1 MKKVIALLF
10 CAFLCFG
17 VVKAPASA
25 MSFQPDFSLS
35 SQSDELVSL
44 DTDAVLFQKNPDK
57 RMEPASLTKIM
68 TFIVISE
75 QVKDLDKTRIT
86 VKKEVLD
93 KLLGTGSSMS
103 GLKSGDVL
111 TAYQL
116 ACCMLI
122 RSGNDAAMVLADYA
136 SQGNTDAFV
145 DRMNQEAARLGCKN
159 THFANPDGLHDP
171 NHYTSASDFMKIAKY
186 AMKLPHFKEIT
197 AKEVYT
203 YKPVGGSESGQTR
216 TLWTTNLLIISRTDN
231 PYYYKYANGTK
242 TGHTDESGYC
252 LVSTASADG
261 YSYLCVV
268 LGVPSVD
275 KNGKEIAQRG
285 EMTDSR
291 NLLKWA
297 LNSFEWK
304 KILRKDDL
312 CGEVNLNNAWNK
324 DRLLLISSQEYSAI
338 LPKNL
343 SSDSIVV
350 TRNIPKSVDAPVK
363 KGQKIGTAALSCGNQ
378 RLATIDLVASESV
391 EQSALLKTAGIIKS
405 IFTSVWFIVIV
416 SIILALTALYTVLFL
431 YTNQKRRKRK
441 LRKVKRYRK
450 F

>member
-1 MKKVIALLF
+1 MKKAIALLF
-10 CAFLCFG
+10 CTFLCFG

-25 MSFQPDFSLS
+25 ISVQPDLSLL
-35 SQSDELVSL
+35 SQSAELVSL
-44 DTDAVLFQKNPDK
+44 DTGAVLFQKNPDK

-68 TFIVISE
+68 TFIVVSE
-75 QVKDLDKTRIT
+75 QVKDLDNTRIT
-86 VKKEVLD
+86 VKKGVLD

-136 SQGNTDAFV
+136 GQGNTDAFV
-145 DRMNQEAARLGCKN
+145 DKMNREAARLGCKN
-159 THFANPDGLHDP
+159 THFANPDGLHNPD
-171 NHYTSASDFMKIAKY
+171 HYTSASDFIKISEY

-203 YKPVGGSESGQTR
+203 YRPVGGSESSQTR
-216 TLWTTNLLIISRTDN
+216 TLWTTNSLIISRTDN
-231 PYYYKYANGTK
+231 SYYYKYANGTK

-268 LGVPSVD
+268 LGAPSVD
-275 KNGKEIAQRG
+275 KNGKEITQRG

-304 KILRKDDL
+304 KVLQKNDP
-312 CGEVNLNNAWNK
+312 CGEVGLNNAWNK
-324 DRLLLISSQEYSAI
+324 DKLLLISSQEYSAI

-343 SSDSIVV
+343 SSDSIVI

-363 KGQKIGTAALSCGNQ
+363 KGQKIGTAALSYGNQ
-378 RLATIDLVASESV
+378 RMATIDLVASESV
-391 EQSALLKTAGIIKS
+391 EQSALLKTVGILKS

-416 SIILALTALYTVLFL
+416 SIILALTALYTILFL
-431 YTNQKRRKRK
+431 YTNPKRRKRK
-441 LRKVKRYRK
+441 LRKIKKYRK

>member
-1 MKKVIALLF
+1 
-10 CAFLCFG
+10 
-17 VVKAPASA
+17 

-35 SQSDELVSL
+35 SQSAELMSL
-44 DTDAVLFQKNPDK
+44 DTGAILFQKSPDK

-68 TFIVISE
+68 TFIVVSE
-75 QVKDLDKTRIT
+75 HVKDLNNTQIT

-103 GLKSGDVL
+103 GLKDGDVL

-122 RSGNDAAMVLADYA
+122 RSGNDAAMVLADYVG
-136 SQGNTDAFV
+136 QGNTNAFV
-145 DRMNQEAARLGCKN
+145 DKMNREAARLGCKN

-171 NHYTSASDFMKIAKY
+171 NHYTSASDLMKIAEY
-186 AMKLPHFKEIT
+186 AMKLPYFKEIT
-197 AKEVYT
+197 AKEVCT
-203 YKPVGGSESGQTR
+203 YKPVGGPESGHKR
-216 TLWTTNLLIISRTDN
+216 TLWTTNLLIVSRTDN
-231 PYYYKYANGTK
+231 PYYYRYANGTK

-261 YSYLCVV
+261 YNYLCVV
-268 LGVPSVD
+268 LGAPSVD
-275 KNGKEIAQRG
+275 KNGKEIKQRG

-304 KILRKDDL
+304 EILQKDEPS
-312 CGEVNLNNAWNK
+312 GEVNLNFAWKK
-324 DRLLLISSQEYSAI
+324 DKLLLIFNQKYIAV
-338 LPKNL
+338 LPKNI
-343 SSDSIVV
+343 SFDNIVI
-350 TRNIPKSVDAPVK
+350 TRNIPKSVDAPVR
-363 KGQKIGTAALSCGNQ
+363 KGQKIGTATLSYKNQ
-378 RLATIDLVASESV
+378 QLVTVELVASESV
-391 EQSALLKTAGIIKS
+391 EQSALLKTVGIVKS
-405 IFTSVWFIVIV
+405 IFTSVWFIAITSVILV
-416 SIILALTALYTVLFL
+416 LTALYTILFL

-441 LRKVKRYRK
+441 LKKVKKYKR

>member
-1 MKKVIALLF
+1 MKKAIALLF
-10 CAFLCFG
+10 CTFLCFG
-17 VVKAPASA
+17 VVKSPASA
-25 MSFQPDFSLS
+25 ISFQPDFSLS
-35 SQSDELVSL
+35 SQSAELVSL

-68 TFIVISE
+68 TFIVVSE
-75 QVKDLDKTRIT
+75 QVKNLDNTRIT

-203 YKPVGGSESGQTR
+203 YKPAGGSKSGQAR

-268 LGVPSVD
+268 LGAPSVD
-275 KNGKEIAQRG
+275 KNGKEIEQRG

-304 KILRKDDL
+304 KILLKNNP
-312 CGEVNLNNAWNK
+312 CGEVGLNDAWNK

-343 SSDSIVV
+343 SFDSIGV

-363 KGQKIGTAALSCGNQ
+363 KGQKIGTATLNFENQ
-378 RLATIDLVASESV
+378 RLATVDLVASESV
-391 EQSALLKTAGIIKS
+391 EQSALMKTVGILKS
-405 IFTSVWFIVIV
+405 IFTSVWFIVII
-416 SIILALTALYTVLFL
+416 SIVLALTVLYMILFL

-441 LRKVKRYRK
+441 LRKVKKYRK